1 MNKELLNEHVD
12 KYLKRINES
21 DEEVDAIGE
30 RAERK
35 KYYSS
40 FNKEKI
46 INMDENQF
54 YEYIEKLWAMI
65 IWGNKQYI
73 INKYI
78 VDNGFKNLKEKLAY
92 LLYDTKDDLEVRWDS
107 FKKDIKGFGP
117 AMMSELL
124 CYINPDAYMIWNN
137 TAKKSFN
144 ALGIADVPS
153 QNYQVTGKKYLELT
167 QSAKEIQKVINQKD
181 KKEHD
186 LLFVDYFFWDQLK
199 DEPPA
204 IISQKDKSGSGT
216 TKQEK
221 FVGNKSY
228 HNEIIDEIKEI
239 GNLLGYNTNVK
250 GNVGKSGKI
259 ADAIWEFNVG
269 NIGKIKYVFE
279 VQDSG
284 SKDSLI
290 VSLMNA
296 SQDISVQA
304 VIAVSDKEQLDKIK
318 QHCKM
323 FEDKFNGK
331 LKYWNIDEVKQAYDE
346 LSTAM
351 QIINNAISVVQD

>member
-1 MNKELLNEHVD
+1 MNTELLNEHVD
-12 KYLKRINES
+12 AYLKRISES
-21 DEEVDAIGE
+21 NEEVDAIGE

-78 VDNGFKNLKEKLAY
+78 ADNGFKNLKEKLAY
-92 LLYDTKDDLEVRWDS
+92 LLYGKDDLEVRWDS

-124 CYINPDAYMIWNN
+124 CYINPNEYMIWNA
-137 TAKKSFN
+137 TAKKSYN
-144 ALGIADVPS
+144 ALGIANVPS
-153 QNYQVTGKKYLELT
+153 QNYQVTGKKYMELT
-167 QSAKEIQKVINQKD
+167 KHAKEIQKVINKKD
-181 KKEHD
+181 KQEHD
-186 LLFVDYFFWDQLK
+186 LLFVDYFFWDELK
-199 DEPPA
+199 DVPSSA
-204 IISQKDKSGSGT
+204 SSIKSVKTGSGT
-216 TKQEK
+216 EK

-228 HNEIIDEIKEI
+228 HNEIIDDIKEI
-239 GNLLGYNTNVK
+239 GNFLGYNTNVK

-259 ADAIWEFNVG
+259 ADAVWEFTVG

-284 SKDSLI
+284 SIDSLI

-304 VIAVSDKEQLDKIK
+304 VIAVSDKEQIEKIR
-318 QHCKM
+318 QHCRRI
-323 FEDKFNGK
+323 EDKFNGK
-331 LKYWNIDEVKQAYDE
+331 IKYWNIDEVKQAYDD